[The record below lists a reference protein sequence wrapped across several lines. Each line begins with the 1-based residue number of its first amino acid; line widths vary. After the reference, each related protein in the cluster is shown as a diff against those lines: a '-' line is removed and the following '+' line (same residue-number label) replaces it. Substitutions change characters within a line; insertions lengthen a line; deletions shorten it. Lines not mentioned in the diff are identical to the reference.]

1 MKRILRGRQS
11 DRLVRMTWA
20 VAMHVIHLTSEIS
33 ICSVRRS
40 KGRLAVIPDFLW
52 RELSI
57 VPKIEGIQRFIRKF
71 EILDR
76 IISFYIRLS
85 LCIVE
90 NQ

>member
-1 MKRILRGRQS
+1 M
-11 DRLVRMTWA
+11 
-20 VAMHVIHLTSEIS
+20 
-33 ICSVRRS
+33 
-40 KGRLAVIPDFLW
+40 
-52 RELSI
+52 SI